1 MRISYRTIDIAM
13 AVLMFAIG
21 VAVMVESDH
30 LGIDW
35 VKGSPGSGYFP
46 FRIGAVIS
54 LASIGIA
61 IQSLFSGSR
70 EAKEPFVQW
79 SRFKLVLAVLIPIA
93 MYVLGINFVGI
104 YVSSFVFMIGFM
116 KLAGKFNWLMTL
128 AVSGATVLTLFWLF
142 EFEFLVPLPK
152 GPLEAL
158 LGY

>member
-1 MRISYRTIDIAM
+1 M
-13 AVLMFAIG
+13 AVLMFGIG
-21 VAVMVESDH
+21 VAVMVESNH

-61 IQSLFSGSR
+61 AQSLLSR
-70 EAKEPFVQW
+70 NRETRELFVKW
-79 SRFKLVLAVLIPIA
+79 SRFKLVLAVLIPTA
-93 MYVLGINFVGI
+93 LYVLGINFLGI
-104 YVSSFVFMIGFM
+104 YVSSFVFMVGFM
-116 KLAGKFNWLMTL
+116 GGAGKFNWLMTL
-128 AVSGATVLTLFWLF
+128 TVSGATILMLFWLF
-142 EFEFLVPLPK
+142 EFQFLVPLPK